1 MKTNGT
7 QTEDDEDYPWDPDD
21 GDSMFSDGNVSD
33 VESSQGSDKNKRFR
47 RAANKVRIFSEAVDY
62 SHIKSKVNALV
73 LSG

>member
-33 VESSQGSDKNKRFR
+33 VESSQDSDKNKRFR

-73 LSG
+73 LGG